1 MPAATLPRRRQ
12 RALREIE
19 AIRHRAR
26 TTVALV
32 QGGQVEDLLAE
43 AHETDMRVELV
54 RDVAGFRI
62 GAQHQARNARTVAE
76 RVTVEFRVRVRR
88 ALRMGAVPS
97 FDNGRIDM
105 IEPAA
110 PIVPG
115 DEDRRLVPEPTGND
129 RVDLFDRPTHA
140 VGDVLHG
147 VLAEIGPA
155 VAIDPG
161 Y

>member
-12 RALREIE
+12 RTLGEIE
-19 AIRHRAR
+19 AIGHRAR

-43 AHETDMRVELV
+43 VHQTHMRVQLV

-62 GAQHQARNARTVAE
+62 GAQHQTRNARTVAE
-76 RVTVEFRVRVRR
+76 RVTVEFRMRVCRT
-88 ALRMGAVPS
+88 LRMGAVPS
-97 FDNGRIDM
+97 FDDGRIDM

-115 DEDRRLVPEPTGND
+115 DKDSRLVPEPTGD
-129 RVDLFDRPTHA
+129 
-140 VGDVLHG
+140 
-147 VLAEIGPA
+147 
-155 VAIDPG
+155 
-161 Y
+161 